1 MSRRSILIRYFVK
14 DSWSNIF
21 TSESKK
27 KKILL
32 GLFMIFCILL
42 LSTPLVFLVFSTY
55 DELKAINLEVML
67 ISLVL
72 VCNIIVLMFFGTT
85 FVLNIFYFSNDIET
99 FLPMPIKSSDIV
111 IGKFFAVYINL
122 LMSSSIIILPLIT
135 FGIMDGAGILYYI
148 YMIIVF
154 LVAPILPM
162 VVISILSMFLM
173 RFGKLTKHKDGLKM
187 IGGCLTLVFAIA
199 INLVSQS
206 SEDDSQIIKL
216 VAKGDD
222 SIIGKIS
229 GIFITNKF
237 SAIALANNMEV
248 KGLYNIIAAIVVGV
262 AVIGILYI
270 IGGKLYLNS
279 VIGISET
286 YSRGKNVLNGEGI
299 KGKFKQRNA
308 FSSLVRRDI
317 RNITRTPQ
325 FFINSIAMQFY
336 MPIIFGTAF
345 FANGNYK
352 NISGFV
358 NSLGVDRRIFPVIFL
373 LATFFIATGGAGI
386 FAISREGKDIDIA
399 RYIPIEASEQL
410 KAKLCSS
417 LIINNITVVSILIL
431 LLFINIDL
439 GILLPSMIIAES
451 TVMLVTIIGMYCDY
465 RKPKFDWDNEKNM
478 MKNNFMPMLI
488 WITMLVLGGVLF
500 IISLFI
506 KSAVGIFI
514 LIEAITFFICWIM
527 YSRLIELAEKV
538 YNYK

>member
-27 KKILL
+27 KRILL

-206 SEDDSQIIKL
+206 SEDDSQIIRL

-286 YSRGKNVLNGEGI
+286 YSRGKNVLNGDGI

-308 FSSLVRRDI
+308 FSSLVKRDI

-325 FFINSIAMQFY
+325 FFINAIAMQFY

>member
-206 SEDDSQIIKL
+206 SEDDSQIIRL

-286 YSRGKNVLNGEGI
+286 YSRGKNVLNGDGI

-308 FSSLVRRDI
+308 FSSLVKRDI

-325 FFINSIAMQFY
+325 FFINAIAMQFY

-465 RKPKFDWDNEKNM
+465 RKPKFDWDNERNM

>member
-14 DSWSNIF
+14 DSWSSIF

-27 KKILL
+27 KRILL
-32 GLFMIFCILL
+32 GLVMIFCLLL
-42 LSTPLVFLVFSTY
+42 LSTPLVFLVTATY

-67 ISLVL
+67 ISLIL
-72 VCNIIVLMFFGTT
+72 VCNIIVLMFFGTNS
-85 FVLNIFYFSNDIET
+85 VLNIFYFSNDIET

-122 LMSSSIIILPLIT
+122 LMNSSIIILPLIT

-154 LVAPILPM
+154 FVAPILPM
-162 VVISILSMFLM
+162 VALSVLSMFFM

-187 IGGCLTLVFAIA
+187 IGGCLALIFAIV
-199 INLVSQS
+199 INIVSQS
-206 SEDDSQIIKL
+206 SGDDSQIIKL
-216 VAKGDD
+216 VAEGDD

-248 KGLYNIIAAIVVGV
+248 KGLYNIIAAIVVGI

-286 YSRGKNVLNGEGI
+286 YSRGKNVLKGEGV

-345 FANGNYK
+345 FTNGNYK

-373 LATFFIATGGAGI
+373 LVTFFIATGGAGI

-417 LIINNITVVSILIL
+417 LIINNITAVIILIL
-431 LLFINIDL
+431 LLVINIDL
-439 GILLPSMIIAES
+439 AILLPSMIIAES
-451 TVMLVTIIGMYCDY
+451 TVMLMTIIGMYCDY
-465 RKPKFDWDNEKNM
+465 RKPKFDWENEKNM

-488 WITMLVLGGVLF
+488 WIIMLVLGGILF
-500 IISLFI
+500 IVSLFI
-506 KSAVGIFI
+506 KSAGGIFI
-514 LIEAITFFICWIM
+514 LIEAITFFICWVL

>member
-308 FSSLVRRDI
+308 FSSLVKRDI

-325 FFINSIAMQFY
+325 FFINAIAMQFY

>member
-72 VCNIIVLMFFGTT
+72 VCNIIALMFFGTT

>member
-135 FGIMDGAGILYYI
+135 FGIMDGSGILYYI

-199 INLVSQS
+199 INLISQS
-206 SEDDSQIIKL
+206 SEDDSQIIRL

-286 YSRGKNVLNGEGI
+286 YSRGKNVLNGDGI

-308 FSSLVRRDI
+308 FSSLVKRDI

-325 FFINSIAMQFY
+325 FFINAIAMQFY